1 MLIQSTAFDRAV
13 RHAVSGHAGFV
24 EAVLGVVTWLG
35 SGWVV
40 FPALVLATILLWPR
54 LGTRALLVPVTG
66 AATALVNA
74 LLKLFF
80 QRARPTTVLNL
91 FGVSH
96 SLPSGHAATATAAYV
111 FLMFVLARERIVAR
125 GTAVAVGVAIP
136 LLVGVS
142 RVVLDVHWAT
152 DVVAGWLLGVAVVS
166 VAIVVY
172 MRSGPGRA
180 EPAP

>member
-1 MLIQSTAFDRAV
+1 MLMQSTAFDRAV
-13 RHAVSGHAGFV
+13 RDAVSGHGGVV
-24 EAVLGVVTWLG
+24 EAVSGVVTWLG

-40 FPALVLATILLWPR
+40 FPALVLATILLWSR
-54 LGTRALLVPVTG
+54 LGGRALMVLGTAV
-66 AATALVNA
+66 AAALVNT
-74 LLKLFF
+74 LLKLFL

-96 SLPSGHAATATAAYV
+96 SLPSGHAATATGAYV
-111 FLMFVLARERIVAR
+111 FLVFVLARERIVAR
-125 GTAVAVGVAIP
+125 GTAVVFGVAVP

-152 DVVAGWLLGVAVVS
+152 DVVAGWLLGLAVVS
-166 VAIVVY
+166 AAVVVY
-172 MRSGPGRA
+172 VRTGPGRA